1 MENKEKK
8 KSYIKPLF
16 WTAVISSWIFFVFPL
31 IWLLPFAFWVLFL
44 IVLLIRKSD
53 LTWKLLLFSSWSLLP
68 LFSLVGGIGNY
79 LDGNARLKS
88 VGYPGFG
95 FYNLN
100 KEYRVYRST
109 SGCIFIGNE
118 FFTHTPNNIA
128 VKLCTTLFGYQKG
141 VYTGF
146 YPTPEKANE
155 IVKTSGN
162 TLQYSL
168 AESEILFEVD
178 NKKYQVPIDSFMFRK
193 KELNTKLSEVQIAL
207 YKEELIVLKIKDEE
221 QNQFIYLIDRL
232 SGKRFCAYFLRN

>member
-8 KSYIKPLF
+8 KNYIKPLF
-16 WTAVISSWIFFVFPL
+16 WVAVISSWIFFVFPL

-79 LDGNARLKS
+79 LDGNARLKG

-95 FYNLN
+95 FSNLD

-118 FFTHTPNNIA
+118 FFTHAPNNFM

-146 YPTPEKANE
+146 YPTPKEANE

-162 TLQYSL
+162 ALQYKL
-168 AESEILFEVD
+168 KEKEILFEVD
-178 NKKYQVPIDSFMFRK
+178 NKKYQVSIDRFMFRK
-193 KELNTKLSEVQIAL
+193 KEQKARLPEVQIAL
-207 YKEELIVLKIKDEE
+207 YKEELIVLKMIDEE
-221 QNQFIYLIDRL
+221 QSQFIYLVDRL
-232 SGKRFCAYFLRN
+232 SGKRFCVYLLRN